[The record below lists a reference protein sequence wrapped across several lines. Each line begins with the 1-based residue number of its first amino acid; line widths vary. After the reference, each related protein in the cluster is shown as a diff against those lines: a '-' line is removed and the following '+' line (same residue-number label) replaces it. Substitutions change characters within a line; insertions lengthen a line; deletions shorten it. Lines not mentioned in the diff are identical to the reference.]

1 MIVIKHLSKVFSI
14 DNPPNGKT
22 HLFCDD
28 VPLIL
33 FCSQVNMSM
42 CDDEEEDEKVLDLL
56 YVVNYVVK
64 RNVFLM
70 FYFFHV

>member
-1 MIVIKHLSKVFSI
+1 
-14 DNPPNGKT
+14 
-22 HLFCDD
+22 
-28 VPLIL
+28 
-33 FCSQVNMSM
+33 MSM